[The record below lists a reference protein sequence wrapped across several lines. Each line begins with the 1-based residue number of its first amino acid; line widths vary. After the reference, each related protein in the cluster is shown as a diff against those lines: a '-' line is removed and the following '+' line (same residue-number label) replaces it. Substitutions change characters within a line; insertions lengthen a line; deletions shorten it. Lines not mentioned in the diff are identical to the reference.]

1 MFIEI
6 RKIKRL
12 QKDGT
17 RTCHAKQWPTPPSIC
32 KVSLT
37 ECNECSWHHVTHA
50 ITSHRMKTCILLQT
64 PHIGH
69 LLTPL
74 CTHIYHPC
82 SFHLV
87 VNLFTFC
94 LYDELSKIIRYPHC
108 DY

>member
-17 RTCHAKQWPTPPSIC
+17 HTCHAKQWPTPPSIC
-32 KVSLT
+32 KVSPT

-64 PHIGH
+64 PHTGS
-69 LLTPL
+69 LLTPICTTHVL
-74 CTHIYHPC
+74 CILWSTYSLFASMM
-82 SFHLV
+82 SFPKL
-87 VNLFTFC
+87 
-94 LYDELSKIIRYPHC
+94 
-108 DY
+108 